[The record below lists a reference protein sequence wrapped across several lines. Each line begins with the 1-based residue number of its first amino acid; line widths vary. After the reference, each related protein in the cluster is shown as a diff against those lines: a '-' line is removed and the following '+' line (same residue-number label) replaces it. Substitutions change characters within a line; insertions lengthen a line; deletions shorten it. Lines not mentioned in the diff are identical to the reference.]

1 MYISNFFK
9 DNIDFHKKLFKY
21 GLYLSYTLTF
31 FYIVIIIGLGLSSS
45 TNIDNLIPKWISTLK
60 TFQTFYISLFLIW
73 NFNPFNNKNKNKN
86 DEDFN
91 RNVAFHAGL
100 FLLTSTSLVTIIEK
114 YFEVPN
120 VLI

>member
-21 GLYLSYTLTF
+21 GLYLSYTLTI
-31 FYIVIIIGLGLSSS
+31 FYIIFIIGLGLSSS
-45 TNIDNLIPKWISTLK
+45 TNIDNLIPKWIRTLK

-73 NFNPFNNKNKNKN
+73 NFNPFNKKNKN
-86 DEDFN
+86 DENFN

-100 FLLTSTSLVTIIEK
+100 FLLASTSLATIVEK
-114 YFEVPN
+114 YFEIPS